1 MTALAEAKNNA
12 VCLTLYVAMSRIS
25 HEGVVEEVRGESVRV
40 RIVQTSA
47 CAACKVAGHCSAAE
61 SKEKV
66 VEVVDRRA
74 AAAYAPG
81 DAVVVSIEPSTGRR
95 AVMLAFVVPFLVLVA
110 VLVIALWVTGDEG
123 VAAIIA
129 LASLVPYYL
138 LLHGMEHRLARKFSF
153 VINQ

>member
-1 MTALAEAKNNA
+1 M
-12 VCLTLYVAMSRIS
+12 
-25 HEGVVEEVRGESVRV
+25 EEVRGDSVRV

-66 VEVVDRRA
+66 VEVVAGR

-81 DAVVVSIEPSTGRR
+81 DSVVVSIEPSTGRR
-95 AVMLAFVVPFLVLVA
+95 AVILAFVVPFLILVA
-110 VLVIALWVTGDEG
+110 VLVIALWAIGDEG

-138 LLHGMEHRLARKFSF
+138 LLHGMERRLARKFSF

>member
-1 MTALAEAKNNA
+1 
-12 VCLTLYVAMSRIS
+12 MSRIS
-25 HEGVVEEVRGESVRV
+25 HEGVVEEVRGDSVRV

-66 VEVVDRRA
+66 VEVVDGR

-81 DAVVVSIEPSTGRR
+81 DSVVVSIEPSTGRR
-95 AVMLAFVVPFLVLVA
+95 AVILAFVVPFLILVA
-110 VLVIALWVTGDEG
+110 VLVVALWVTGDEG
-123 VAAIIA
+123 VAAIVA

-138 LLHGMEHRLARKFSF
+138 LLHGMERRLARKFSF

>member
-1 MTALAEAKNNA
+1 
-12 VCLTLYVAMSRIS
+12 MSRIS
-25 HEGVVEEVRGESVRV
+25 HEGVVEEVRGDSVRV

-66 VEVVDRRA
+66 VEVVDDR

-81 DAVVVSIEPSTGRR
+81 DNVVVSIEPSTGRR
-95 AVMLAFVVPFLVLVA
+95 AVILAFVVPFLILVA
-110 VLVIALWVTGDEG
+110 VLVIALWVTGDDG
-123 VAAIIA
+123 VAAIVA

-138 LLHGMEHRLARKFSF
+138 LLHGMERRLARKFSF

>member
-1 MTALAEAKNNA
+1 
-12 VCLTLYVAMSRIS
+12 MSRIS
-25 HEGVVEEVRGESVRV
+25 HEGVVEEVRGDSVRV

-66 VEVVDRRA
+66 VEVVDDR

-81 DAVVVSIEPSTGRR
+81 DNVVVSIEPSTGRR
-95 AVMLAFVVPFLVLVA
+95 AVILAFVVPFLILVA
-110 VLVIALWVTGDEG
+110 VLVIALWAIGDEG

-138 LLHGMEHRLARKFSF
+138 LLHGMERRLARKFSF

>member
-1 MTALAEAKNNA
+1 MTALAKVKNNT
-12 VCLTLYVAMSRIS
+12 VCLHAKAMSRIS
-25 HEGVVEEVRGESVRV
+25 HEGIVEEVRGESVRV

-81 DAVVVSIEPSTGRR
+81 DAVVVSITPSTGRR
-95 AVMLAFVVPFLVLVA
+95 AVVLAFIVPFVILVA
-110 VLVIALWVTGDEG
+110 VLAVTLWVTGDEG
-123 VAAIIA
+123 LAAIIA
-129 LASLVPYYL
+129 LASLVPYYF
-138 LLHGMEHRLARKFSF
+138 LLHSMEHRLARKFSF

>member
-1 MTALAEAKNNA
+1 
-12 VCLTLYVAMSRIS
+12 MSRIS
-25 HEGVVEEVRGESVRV
+25 HEGVVEEVRGDSVRV

-66 VEVVDRRA
+66 VEVVDDR

-81 DAVVVSIEPSTGRR
+81 DSVVVSIEPSTGRR
-95 AVMLAFVVPFLVLVA
+95 AVILAFVVPFLILVA
-110 VLVIALWVTGDEG
+110 VLVVALWVTGDEG

-138 LLHGMEHRLARKFSF
+138 VLHGMERRLARKFSF

>member
-1 MTALAEAKNNA
+1 
-12 VCLTLYVAMSRIS
+12 MSRIS
-25 HEGVVEEVRGESVRV
+25 HEGVVEEVRGDSVRV

-66 VEVVDRRA
+66 VEVVDGR

-81 DAVVVSIEPSTGRR
+81 DNVVVSIEPSTGRR
-95 AVMLAFVVPFLVLVA
+95 AVILAFVVPFLILVA
-110 VLVIALWVTGDEG
+110 VLVVALWVTGDEG
-123 VAAIIA
+123 VAAIVA

-138 LLHGMEHRLARKFSF
+138 LLHGMERRLARKFSF

>member
-1 MTALAEAKNNA
+1 M
-12 VCLTLYVAMSRIS
+12 
-25 HEGVVEEVRGESVRV
+25 EEVRGDSVRV

-66 VEVVDRRA
+66 VEVVDCR

-81 DAVVVSIEPSTGRR
+81 DSVVVSIEPSTGRR
-95 AVMLAFVVPFLVLVA
+95 AVILAFVVPFLILVA
-110 VLVIALWVTGDEG
+110 VLVIALWAIGDEG

-138 LLHGMEHRLARKFSF
+138 LLHGMERRLARKFSF

>member
-1 MTALAEAKNNA
+1 
-12 VCLTLYVAMSRIS
+12 MSRIS
-25 HEGVVEEVRGESVRV
+25 HEGVVEEVRGDSVRV

-47 CAACKVAGHCSAAE
+47 CAACKMDGHCSAAE

-66 VEVVDRRA
+66 VEVVDGR

-81 DAVVVSIEPSTGRR
+81 DNVVVSIEPSTGRR
-95 AVMLAFVVPFLVLVA
+95 AVILAFVVPFLILVA
-110 VLVIALWVTGDEG
+110 VLVVALWVTGDEG
-123 VAAIIA
+123 VAAIVA

-138 LLHGMEHRLARKFSF
+138 LLHGMERRLVRKFSF